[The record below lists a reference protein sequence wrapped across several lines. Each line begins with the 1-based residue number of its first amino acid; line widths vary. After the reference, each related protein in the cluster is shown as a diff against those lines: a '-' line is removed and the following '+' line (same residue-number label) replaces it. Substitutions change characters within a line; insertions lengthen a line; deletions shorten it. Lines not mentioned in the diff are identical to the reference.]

1 MSYTPCQSAWL
12 WTGNTGNYNL
22 EDAGNYTLISG
33 AAGAGSLPVEGDIVI
48 EAVAPIGVP
57 GYGISPAAWVLDTEG
72 TNPGIGGG
80 GAAGSVP
87 TFNGPVLMSPQGGGS
102 AIGAGVFNAAVTLG
116 SGTLLQGVTD
126 ADAEDNA
133 QLVFNGPVIVP
144 ADATGV
150 GVDSATFNGPLVI
163 NASLS
168 MASTVALN
176 CPAIFFATQDLYNDF
191 LAGGYTYTG
200 PVFVAGV
207 LANTGSDWSDPGSAN
222 VLSGVEYYAGGTQET
237 GTLILPPASQVL
249 AGTPYG
255 VGGSGST
262 GTLVG
267 GFVDSVGSITI
278 IRNCDHKAADGTAW
292 SFTDPG
298 TWPSLSGASATLS
311 IRQIGNNSDPA
322 PLILTASVAAGPPQV
337 LTFEATHTQTAALT
351 PSANPDDY
359 TFDIV
364 AVLASGDRA
373 SLMSE
378 GYATV
383 VCNVTGTGL
392 PSGQPTPV
400 SLNAGSQW

>member
-1 MSYTPCQSAWL
+1 MSVWT
-12 WTGNTGNYNL
+12 WTGAADINLGNAANYDFVSGTNT
-22 EDAGNYTLISG
+22 T
-33 AAGAGSLPVEGDIVI
+33 LPVEGDTVI
-48 EAVAPIGVP
+48 ESESPDYYPREGE
-57 GYGISPAAWVLDTEG
+57 SPASWVLNDCG
-72 TNPGIGGG
+72 TDPGPGN
-80 GAAGSVP
+80 SVP
-87 TFNGPVLMSPQGGGS
+87 TFNGPALMSPNNGGA
-102 AIGAGVFNAAVTLG
+102 AIAAGIFNAAVTLG
-116 SGTLLQGVTD
+116 TDTLLEG
-126 ADAEDNA
+126 ADYSPAEISNA
-133 QLVFNGPVIVP
+133 QLTFNGPVILP
-144 ADATGV
+144 ADAAEV
-150 GVDSATFNGPLVI
+150 QIQAATFNGPLFI
-163 NASLS
+163 NTSLT
-168 MASTVALN
+168 MASSVILN

-322 PLILTASVAAGPPQV
+322 P
-337 LTFEATHTQTAALT
+337 
-351 PSANPDDY
+351 
-359 TFDIV
+359 
-364 AVLASGDRA
+364 
-373 SLMSE
+373 
-378 GYATV
+378 
-383 VCNVTGTGL
+383 
-392 PSGQPTPV
+392 
-400 SLNAGSQW
+400 